1 MGAPRNAQGGRRLAR
16 LLGVVVLCSLTAP
29 AAGALAAGPSGPT
42 AAELEAYVAAV
53 EPIRDGVNRL
63 LDTADPLL
71 ARWRDHRI
79 TGAQAASSMAALEQ
93 RFAAYTAQINALEPA
108 DPALEQLHV
117 PYAHTYLLED
127 AYLRALAVA
136 LPGGDFAALPHTAGQ
151 QRRTIVV
158 WRNQVQALGRARHV
172 SLPRDL
178 AHAGRG
184 DIAPSPTGS

>member
-1 MGAPRNAQGGRRLAR
+1 M
-16 LLGVVVLCSLTAP
+16 LCSCPAP
-29 AAGALAAGPSGPT
+29 AAAALAAGPSGPT

-79 TGAQAASSMAALEQ
+79 TGTQAASSMAALEQ
-93 RFAAYTAQINALEPA
+93 RFAAYTAQIDALEPA
-108 DPALEQLHV
+108 DPTLEQLHA

-127 AYLRALAVA
+127 AYLRALAA
-136 LPGGDFAALPHTAGQ
+136 LPRGDVATVPHTAEQ

-158 WRNQVQALGRARHV
+158 WRNQVQDLGRALHV

>member
-1 MGAPRNAQGGRRLAR
+1 VGARRKGQGGRRLAR

-53 EPIRDGVNRL
+53 QPIRDGVNRL

-93 RFAAYTAQINALEPA
+93 RFAAYTAQINVLEPA
-108 DPALEQLHV
+108 DPTLEQLHV

-136 LPGGDFAALPHTAGQ
+136 LPRGDFATLPHTAEQ

-158 WRNQVQALGRARHV
+158 WRNQVQALGRALHV